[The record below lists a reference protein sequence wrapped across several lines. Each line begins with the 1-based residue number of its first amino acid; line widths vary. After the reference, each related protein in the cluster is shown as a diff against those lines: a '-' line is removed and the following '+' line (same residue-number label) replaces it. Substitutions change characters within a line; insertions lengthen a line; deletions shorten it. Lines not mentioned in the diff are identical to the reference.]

1 MTTKRD
7 DSITVT
13 VRSFVPALHPPA
25 GYVFG
30 EPFQLQ
36 LPRGITAKELAE
48 GILARNIDRLG
59 ITAINGKA
67 APGHAVL
74 FQGDR
79 VDLFALI
86 EGG

>member
-1 MTTKRD
+1 MIPD
-7 DSITVT
+7 ENSIVVT

-25 GYVFG
+25 GYIFG
-30 EPFQLQ
+30 EPFQME
-36 LPRGITAKELAE
+36 LPNGITAQELAAR
-48 GILARNIDRLG
+48 ILAKNIDQLG

-74 FQGDR
+74 SQGDR